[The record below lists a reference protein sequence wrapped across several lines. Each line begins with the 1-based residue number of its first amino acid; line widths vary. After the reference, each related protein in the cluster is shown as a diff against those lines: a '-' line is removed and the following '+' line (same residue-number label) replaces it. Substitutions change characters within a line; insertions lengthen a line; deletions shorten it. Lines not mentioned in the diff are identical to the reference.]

1 MRGTRGEGGSR
12 GSPARLIPARAGN
25 IEGGDAATEQPP
37 AHPRSHGEH
46 SSPKPHAIDTLGS
59 SPLSQGTFVH
69 VLHLIVPL
77 RLIPA
82 HAGNIQ
88 AAHPGTSPWSAH
100 PRSRGEH
107 LAVLGFPPCG
117 YGSSPLARGTCIE
130 QLNRVISS
138 RLIPAR
144 AGNMCRS
151 SSRSSGCS
159 AHPRS
164 RGEHTYEGT
173 DSVGRPGS
181 SPLARGTYLVDGLQ
195 NVGRRLIPARAG
207 NICWRSHDG
216 ISRTAH
222 PRSRGEHTSSPAAL
236 ASSSGSSPLAR
247 GTSPGGQL

>member
-59 SPLSQGTFVH
+59 PPLSQGTFVH

-181 SPLARGTYLVDGLQ
+181 SPLARGTSRDGWGLFPH
-195 NVGRRLIPARAG
+195 VRLIPARAG
-207 NICWRSHDG
+207 NISCRWTPERRSP
-216 ISRTAH
+216 AH
-222 PRSRGEHTSSPAAL
+222 PRSRGEHLL
-236 ASSSGSSPLAR
+236 AVS
-247 GTSPGGQL
+247 

>member
-82 HAGNIQ
+82 HAGNMHR
-88 AAHPGTSPWSAH
+88 AAEPRHFQPAH

-107 LAVLGFPPCG
+107 VPVIFALERVFGSSPLARGTSAGGLMMESRARLIPARAGNIERSPRPCRAHPAHPRSRG
-117 YGSSPLARGTCIE
+117 EHSLTLLNFTPERGSSPLARGTCE
-130 QLNRVISS
+130 YGCLR
-138 RLIPAR
+138 AR
-144 AGNMCRS
+144 
-151 SSRSSGCS
+151 
-159 AHPRS
+159 
-164 RGEHTYEGT
+164 
-173 DSVGRPGS
+173 
-181 SPLARGTYLVDGLQ
+181 PL
-195 NVGRRLIPARAG
+195 RLIPARAG
-207 NICWRSHDG
+207 NIAIAEVTR
-216 ISRTAH
+216 
-222 PRSRGEHTSSPAAL
+222 
-236 ASSSGSSPLAR
+236 
-247 GTSPGGQL
+247 